1 MHAQGE
7 GRNSMIDE
15 MRDDDGQALVSIVH
29 RAAFLRELLRD
40 APPERLHASK
50 RLARVERADEDGP
63 VTLHFTDETRHECDI
78 VVGAGGIRSTVRRG
92 ILGERD
98 PATNVRNAGW
108 WAVMALKSYA
118 DVRASIGE
126 GLVDIDDT
134 REHGWVGDGAFL
146 MHDILNEGQLVQFII
161 SVREKEAEGS
171 DKWYRMVSAE
181 EISKVYW
188 DWPLHLKNAA
198 EEPEQRAIYNW
209 EHPHARTYVS
219 GPICIMGDAAHA
231 MTPFQGSGCGMSFE
245 DALILYTLL
254 GGSKTPAEALVDLQV
269 YDQVRR
275 PRTQRIVESSRNTGR
290 IITGEGEEIGLD
302 LENPRQGQ
310 LPRWDFI
317 IDFDNVNARDESVEM
332 MIAELAK

>member
-98 PATNVRNAGW
+98 PATNARNAGW

-231 MTPFQGSGCGMSFE
+231 TTPFQGSGCGMSFE

-254 GGSKTPAEALVDLQV
+254 GGSKAPAEALVDLQV
-269 YDQVRR
+269 YGQVRR
-275 PRTQRIVESSRNTGR
+275 PRTQRIVESSRNTGH
-290 IITGEGEEIGLD
+290 IITGGRGGD
-302 LENPRQGQ
+302 RVGSGKSKAGPT
-310 LPRWDFI
+310 
-317 IDFDNVNARDESVEM
+317 
-332 MIAELAK
+332 AKMGFYY